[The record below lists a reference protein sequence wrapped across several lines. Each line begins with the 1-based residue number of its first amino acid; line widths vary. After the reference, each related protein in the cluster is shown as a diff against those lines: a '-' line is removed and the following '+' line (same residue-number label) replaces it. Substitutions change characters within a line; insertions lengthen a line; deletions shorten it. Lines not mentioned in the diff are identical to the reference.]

1 MMKML
6 GAAVAATFVL
16 ATTPAAAGNI
26 FVNGDFEAGNT
37 AFGSALTYSPGS
49 LISPGTFDVSSDPQA
64 LNPAFADLGGTGDGK
79 MLVVNGIGDVFTQ
92 TATVDAN
99 KWYFLSFRY
108 FELTPLPIGAS
119 MSWLVTGG
127 GSIGGSSTSAPVDGW
142 RTTIVRWNSGDLTQ
156 AALALNA
163 YGYPQQVAYDDIA
176 LSVPE
181 PSTWAMLIAGFG
193 LAGAALRR
201 RRYVRVVA

>member
-1 MMKML
+1 
-6 GAAVAATFVL
+6 
-16 ATTPAAAGNI
+16 
-26 FVNGDFEAGNT
+26 
-37 AFGSALTYSPGS
+37 
-49 LISPGTFDVSSDPQA
+49 
-64 LNPAFADLGGTGDGK
+64 
-79 MLVVNGIGDVFTQ
+79 
-92 TATVDAN
+92 
-99 KWYFLSFRY
+99 
-108 FELTPLPIGAS
+108 